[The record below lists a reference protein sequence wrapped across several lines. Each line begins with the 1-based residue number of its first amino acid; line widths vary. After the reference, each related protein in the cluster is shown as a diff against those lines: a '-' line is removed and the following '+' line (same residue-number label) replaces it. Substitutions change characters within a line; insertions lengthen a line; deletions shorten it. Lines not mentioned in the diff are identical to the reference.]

1 MDVNGKAR
9 DLQEQ
14 AARTSHV
21 RKLGTGYSWGDWR
34 DSLTGPCA
42 PTPDELELLQ
52 SQVAGHRWDGWRR
65 LTGDEDYFA
74 ACSCGWRSSETV
86 AVGPM
91 LCQAKEHLAAV
102 RHTRDGRPPTR
113 APARDEGERDAS
125 QREIRPDER
134 VRELCAAVDG
144 QQRRLSQSPRHSTDL
159 LSASADQA
167 DRLVAALERGEWAKT
182 RASAPSAATVQ
193 RKVERARELRKAIV
207 AAAAALAAIAEEMAW
222 IDQDPETRCPGGAAQ
237 SQRMAGEGSE
247 TAGTA
252 RQAGAHVQSLIPACS
267 GSGQATGPARAQRG
281 HLGSQRAVFHGPWPG
296 GQDGRAGPSNRTTA
310 RHSP

>member
-34 DSLTGPCA
+34 DSLIEPCE

-74 ACSCGWRSSETV
+74 ACSCGWRSSETGGV
-86 AVGPM
+86 SPM

-102 RHTRDGRPPTR
+102 LQVRGGRPSTR
-113 APARDEGERDAS
+113 VPARDEGERDAGK
-125 QREIRPDER
+125 REMRPDER
-134 VRELCAAVDG
+134 PRELCVAVDG
-144 QQRRLSQSPRHSTDL
+144 QQRRLSQSLRHSTDL
-159 LSASADQA
+159 LSACGAQA
-167 DRLVAALERGEWAKT
+167 DRLVAALERGEWATT
-182 RASAPSAATVQ
+182 RASAQSAEAVQ
-193 RKVERARELRKAIV
+193 HKVGRARELRKAII
-207 AAAAALAAIAEEMAW
+207 AAGTALAAIAEEVAW
-222 IDQDPETRCPGGAAQ
+222 IDQDPGTRRPSDAEYQLVGVF
-237 SQRMAGEGSE
+237 SE

-252 RQAGAHVQSLIPACS
+252 RQTVCTS
-267 GSGQATGPARAQRG
+267 G
-281 HLGSQRAVFHGPWPG
+281 L
-296 GQDGRAGPSNRTTA
+296 
-310 RHSP
+310 

>member
-9 DLQEQ
+9 DLQGQ

-21 RKLGTGYSWGDWR
+21 RKLGTDYSWGDWR
-34 DSLTGPCA
+34 DSLTEPCA

-74 ACSCGWRSSETV
+74 ACSCGWRSSETG

-113 APARDEGERDAS
+113 APARDEDERDAS
-125 QREIRPDER
+125 QHEMRPDER
-134 VRELCAAVDG
+134 ARELGAAANG
-144 QQRRLSQSPRHSTDL
+144 QQRRLSQSPRYSTDL
-159 LSASADQA
+159 LSAGADQ
-167 DRLVAALERGEWAKT
+167 DGRLVAALERGEWAKT

-193 RKVERARELRKAIV
+193 HKVERARELRKAIL
-207 AAAAALAAIAEEMAW
+207 ADAAALAAIAEEIALM
-222 IDQDPETRCPGGAAQ
+222 DQDPGTRRPGGAPE
-237 SQRMAGEGSE
+237 SQRMAGEASE

-252 RQAGAHVQSLIPACS
+252 GKLGARSSL
-267 GSGQATGPARAQRG
+267 
-281 HLGSQRAVFHGPWPG
+281 
-296 GQDGRAGPSNRTTA
+296 
-310 RHSP
+310 

>member
-9 DLQEQ
+9 DLPGQ

-34 DSLTGPCA
+34 DSLTEPCA

-74 ACSCGWRSSETV
+74 ACSCGWRSSETG

-102 RHTRDGRPPTR
+102 WQARGGRPSTR
-113 APARDEGERDAS
+113 VPARDEGERDAS
-125 QREIRPDER
+125 KREMRPDER
-134 VRELCAAVDG
+134 ARELCAAVDG
-144 QQRRLSQSPRHSTDL
+144 QRKAPVSVSEALDGSAVCQRG
-159 LSASADQA
+159 QA

-182 RASAPSAATVQ
+182 RASAPSAETVQ
-193 RKVERARELRKAIV
+193 HKVERARELRKAIV
-207 AAAAALAAIAEEMAW
+207 AAAAALAAIAEEIAW
-222 IDQDPETRCPGGAAQ
+222 IDQDPGTRRPGSAAE
-237 SQRMAGEGSE
+237 SQRMAGEASE

-252 RQAGAHVQSLIPACS
+252 RQAGRTS
-267 GSGQATGPARAQRG
+267 GPRLGFHPPSTCPSGT
-281 HLGSQRAVFHGPWPG
+281 
-296 GQDGRAGPSNRTTA
+296 
-310 RHSP
+310 

>member
-42 PTPDELELLQ
+42 PSPDELELLQ

-65 LTGDEDYFA
+65 LTGDEGYFA
-74 ACSCGWRSSETV
+74 ACSCGWRSSETGG
-86 AVGPM
+86 VGPM
-91 LCQAKEHLAAV
+91 LCQAEEHLAAV
-102 RHTRDGRPPTR
+102 LHTRGGRPPTR

-134 VRELCAAVDG
+134 ARELCPAVDG
-144 QQRRLSQSPRHSTDL
+144 RQRRLSQAQGHSTDL
-159 LSASADQA
+159 LSASAGQA

-182 RASAPSAATVQ
+182 RASAPGAATVQ
-193 RKVERARELRKAIV
+193 RKVERARELRKAII
-207 AAAAALAAIAEEMAW
+207 AAAAALAAIAEEIAGM
-222 IDQDPETRCPGGAAQ
+222 DQDPQTRRPGGAAQ
-237 SQRMAGEGSE
+237 SQQMAGEGSE

-296 GQDGRAGPSNRTTA
+296 GQDGRAGPSNGTTA